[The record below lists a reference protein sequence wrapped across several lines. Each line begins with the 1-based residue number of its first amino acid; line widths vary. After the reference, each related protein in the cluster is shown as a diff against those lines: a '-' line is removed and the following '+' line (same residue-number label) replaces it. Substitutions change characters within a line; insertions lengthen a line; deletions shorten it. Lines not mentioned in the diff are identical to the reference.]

1 MFLISNHICPNKVE
15 NPKGR
20 SRQKIGEK
28 TMGMAKILTRTSWEK
43 VTWHRKKKRKMK
55 KRKIK
60 TISKDNKMVDTF
72 ITQIKR

>member
-1 MFLISNHICPNKVE
+1 
-15 NPKGR
+15 
-20 SRQKIGEK
+20 
-28 TMGMAKILTRTSWEK
+28 MGMAKILTRTSWEK